1 MCGGDTPTREQVQV
15 LTWRSGALMMR
26 PERSRWENKMF
37 YLKRHGTLTNEDDLR
52 LDTAR
57 Q

>member
-1 MCGGDTPTREQVQV
+1 M
-15 LTWRSGALMMR
+15 TWRSGAHIMR

-37 YLKRHGTLTNEDDLR
+37 YLKRHGTLTNEADLR

>member
-1 MCGGDTPTREQVQV
+1 MCGGDIPTREQVSV
-15 LTWRSGALMMR
+15 LTWRSGAHMMR